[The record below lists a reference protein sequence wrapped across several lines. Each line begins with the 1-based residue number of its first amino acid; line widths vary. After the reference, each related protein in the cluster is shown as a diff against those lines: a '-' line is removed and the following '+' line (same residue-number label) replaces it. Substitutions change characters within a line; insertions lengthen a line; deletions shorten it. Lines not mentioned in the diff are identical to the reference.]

1 LSELQIHQ
9 FTCMDDNFGVLLR
22 HEPTGHTISIDAPD
36 AGVIEKVLVSHGWD
50 LTHILVTHHHADHVQ
65 GIAALKTQSGC
76 KVIGPANTAIPGV
89 DGFVG
94 EGDTLE
100 LAGDLVKV
108 IATPGHT
115 LDMLNFHFTKA
126 GVVFTGDTLFA
137 MGCGRVFEG
146 TMPQMW
152 ESLRKLMALPK
163 DTQVYC
169 GHEYTLANA
178 RFSLTIDPENPALQA
193 RVKEVE
199 ALRAQG
205 KPTLPTTIALELATN
220 PFLRA
225 ADPAIRRHLG
235 METASDAEVFAEI
248 RERKNRG

>member
-1 LSELQIHQ
+1 LSELKIYQ
-9 FTCMDDNFGVLLR
+9 FTCREDNFGVLLH
-22 HEPTGHTISIDAPD
+22 HEPTSQTISIDAPD
-36 AGVIEKVLVSHGWD
+36 GGAIQKALDQHGWR
-50 LTHILVTHHHADHVQ
+50 LTHILVTHHHADHVE
-65 GIAALKTQSGC
+65 GVAGLKAKYGC
-76 KVIGPANTAIPGV
+76 KVIGPANPAIADLDQTV
-89 DGFVG
+89 A
-94 EGDTLE
+94 EGDTLQ
-100 LAGDLVKV
+100 LAGDSVNV

-115 LDMLNFHFTKA
+115 LDMLNYHFAKA

-146 TMPQMW
+146 TPAQMW
-152 ESLRKLMALPK
+152 DSLRKLMALPK

-178 RFSLTIDPENPALQA
+178 RFSLTVDPQNPALQA
-193 RVKEVE
+193 RAKEVE

-225 ADPAIRRHLG
+225 ADPAIRKHLG
-235 METASDAEVFAEI
+235 MENATDAEVFTEI

>member
-9 FTCMDDNFGVLLR
+9 FTCREDNFGVLLH
-22 HEPTGHTISIDAPD
+22 HEPTRQTISIDAPD
-36 AGVIEKVLVSHGWD
+36 AGTIERVLVAHGWD
-50 LTHILVTHHHADHVQ
+50 LTHILLTHHHADHVE
-65 GIAALKTQSGC
+65 GVAALKTQSGC
-76 KVIGPANTAIPGV
+76 KVIGPNNPAIANI
-89 DGFVG
+89 DEFVA

-100 LAGDLVKV
+100 LAGDQVKV

-115 LDMLNFHFTKA
+115 LDMLNFHFTRA

-146 TMPQMW
+146 TPAQMW

-163 DTQVYC
+163 ETQVYC

-178 RFSLTIDPENPALQA
+178 RFSLTIDPQNPALQA
-193 RVKEVE
+193 RAKEVE

-225 ADPAIRRHLG
+225 ADPAIRKHLG
-235 METASDAEVFAEI
+235 MENATDAEVFTEI